1 MPGVKRF
8 VLTKSWWDTVDAP
21 ANLVSEVFRQDSTC
35 RNTWLPHWRTSD
47 NFWLRCSATFG
58 NRQRDKLNTVTR
70 SVYIA
75 YTGGTI
81 GMKASE
87 NGYRPEAGFLAE
99 QLAKLKNPE
108 LPELT
113 LHEYTPLLDSAE
125 MTPHSWERIAQDIAQ
140 NHDAYDGFVVLHG
153 TDTMAYTASALS
165 FMLTNLAKPVILTGS
180 QIPLVELR
188 SDARENLITSLLLAA
203 SAPLS
208 EVCLY
213 FNGKLLRGNRARKVS
228 ASGFAAF
235 DSPNAPPLGAVGVE
249 MILNEGLFLP
259 PSTAPLVLRSLERV
273 SVGALRLFPGISAN
287 ILGNVLREPLQGL
300 VLETYGSGNAP
311 QNPEFLEVLRTA
323 SERGVVIVNCTQC
336 WHGSVTMDTY
346 ATGQGLAAAGVL
358 SGFDMTPEAA
368 LTKLTYLLSCEPS
381 VGAVRTK
388 MVQNLRGELTR

>member
-1 MPGVKRF
+1 M
-8 VLTKSWWDTVDAP
+8 
-21 ANLVSEVFRQDSTC
+21 N
-35 RNTWLPHWRTSD
+35 
-47 NFWLRCSATFG
+47 
-58 NRQRDKLNTVTR
+58 R

-87 NGYRPEAGFLAE
+87 RGYRPAAGFLAE
-99 QLAKLKNPE
+99 GLERLKTPE
-108 LPELT
+108 LPEVT

-125 MTPHSWERIAQDIAQ
+125 LTPKDWERMARDIAR
-140 NHDAYDGFVVLHG
+140 NYDFYDGFVVLHG
-153 TDTMAYTASALS
+153 TDTMAYSASALS

-203 SAPLS
+203 SAPLN

-213 FNGKLLRGNRARKVS
+213 FGGKLLRGNRARKVS

-235 DSPNAPPLGAVGVE
+235 DSPNAPPLGTVGVE
-249 MILNEGLFLP
+249 MTFSEKLLLP
-259 PSTAPLVLRSLERV
+259 PPTAPLELRPLEPIN
-273 SVGALRLFPGISAN
+273 VGALRLFPGISAN
-287 ILGNVLREPLQGL
+287 ILANVLREPLQGL

-311 QNPEFLEVLRTA
+311 QNRELLEVLRAA

-336 WHGSVTMDTY
+336 WHGSVMMDTY

-381 VGAVRTK
+381 VEAVRTK
-388 MVQNLRGELTR
+388 MTQNLRGELTR